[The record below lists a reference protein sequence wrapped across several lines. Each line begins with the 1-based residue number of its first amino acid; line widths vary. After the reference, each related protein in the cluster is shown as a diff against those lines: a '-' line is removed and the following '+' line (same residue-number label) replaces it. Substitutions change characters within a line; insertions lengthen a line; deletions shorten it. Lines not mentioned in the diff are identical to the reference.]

1 MLVSHHMKY
10 PVLFALS
17 LVLGSSASANAQG
30 GRGATAANHTAH
42 RKAPE
47 KKVPEAAAV
56 YAAPAAAA
64 PVPNWLPSTNPLQP
78 SATVLHDLVD
88 TKLDVRFDWARQWL
102 LGTATLTV
110 RPHFYPQS
118 QLVLDAKGFDV
129 KSVELLSGSNKKS
142 RDLKY
147 SYDKKK
153 LTIALDRAYQRTEQY
168 QLRIQYVAKPNEL
181 PRGGSEAITD
191 DKGLYFINPLGTEKG
206 KPRQVWTQGE
216 TEGSSCWFPTIDRP
230 NQRMTQEIS
239 LTVESGQ
246 KTLSNG
252 LLVSSRRNSDG
263 THTDTWKLSQPHAPY
278 LAMLAVGNFAVVS
291 DTWRGKPV
299 DYYVDPAYQYTAKQV
314 FGNTPEMLEFFSKKL
329 GVDYP
334 WEKYSQVAV
343 HDFVSGAMENTTA
356 STFQQQLVQFTPR
369 ELADVSYAGSESVV
383 AHELFHQWFGDY
395 VTTESWANLP
405 LNESFADYSELLWAE
420 HKYGPD
426 AAALV
431 QQTKLRNYL
440 QEAQT
445 KREPLIR
452 YRYAS
457 REDMFDRHSYDK
469 GGRVLHMLRSYV
481 GDDAFFASLNRYLT
495 QNKLSSSE
503 IAKLRIAF
511 EETTGEDLMWFFDQW
526 FMQRGHPELR
536 VSHSYENNAVV
547 LRVQQVQ
554 DTLFQPVYR
563 LPVTVAVWGGG
574 GNSNQ
579 PTEHQLVVTKAD
591 QMFRLPAGQR
601 PALVKFDNE
610 GILLADIDE
619 TQSTEELQFQL
630 NHARG
635 YLQRVQAIEALRS
648 KSADLLVS
656 SAFRN
661 ALTDPFWATRVAAL
675 EGLRRYRGA
684 EGAAVRKDLQRAALS
699 EKNNTVRAV
708 ALNVLA
714 SFPNED
720 FSEVYNVALKDSSY
734 LVVGAAVEALSK
746 APAAGTR
753 AQVAALQ
760 STRNPALLTAL
771 SNYYGLNGT
780 LDDYPWFLQRS
791 HDAPP
796 EVLYV
801 LLENFG
807 KLMNRIPPI
816 EREKGIQHLENL
828 ARTHAQLYV
837 RLGAYKGLHELLT
850 SMPTLKTTLQ
860 DIRNKEKDN
869 DLKAMYSLVQ

>member
-1 MLVSHHMKY
+1 MKY
-10 PVLFALS
+10 PLFGAL
-17 LVLGSSASANAQG
+17 LVALFGQFTASAQLVRSSRGASSASHQV
-30 GRGATAANHTAH
+30 
-42 RKAPE
+42 RKKASEP
-47 KKVPEAAAV
+47 VDT
-56 YAAPAAAA
+56 YASQPQAE
-64 PVPNWLPSTNPLQP
+64 PVPNWLPGTNPRQP
-78 SATVLHDLVD
+78 SATMLHDLVD
-88 TKLDVRFDWARQWL
+88 TRLDVRFDWSRQWL
-102 LGTATLTV
+102 LGVATLTV

-118 QLVLDAKGFDV
+118 QLVLDAKGFDI
-129 KSVELLSGSNKKS
+129 KSVELVSGTKKG
-142 RDLKY
+142 RDLKF

-153 LTIALDRAYQRTEQY
+153 LTINLDRTYQRTEQY

-181 PRGGSEAITD
+181 PRGGSEAITEA
-191 DKGLYFINPLGTEKG
+191 KGLYFVNPLGTERG
-206 KPRQVWTQGE
+206 KPRQLWTQGE

-239 LTVESGQ
+239 LTVENGQ
-246 KTLSNG
+246 KSLSNG
-252 LLVSSRRNSDG
+252 LLVSSRRNADG
-263 THTDTWKLSQPHAPY
+263 TRTDTWKLSQPHAPY
-278 LAMLAVGNFAVVS
+278 LAMLAVGDFAVVPDS
-291 DTWRGKPV
+291 WRGKPV
-299 DYYVDPAYQYTAKQV
+299 EYYVDPAYQYTAKQV

-369 ELADVSYAGSESVV
+369 ELADVSYAASESVI

-420 HKYGPD
+420 HKYGAD

-431 QQTKLRNYL
+431 QQTKLHNYL
-440 QEAQT
+440 EEAQT

-452 YRYAS
+452 YHYAD

-469 GGRVLHMLRSYV
+469 GGRVLHMLRDYV

-495 QNKLSSSE
+495 QNKLSSAE

-526 FMQRGHPELR
+526 FLERGHPQLR
-536 VSHSYENNAVV
+536 ITHSYDNNAVV
-547 LRVQQVQ
+547 LRVRQVQ
-554 DTLFQPVYR
+554 DTLYQPVYR
-563 LPVTVAVWGGG
+563 LPVTVATWGS
-574 GNSNQ
+574 NNQ
-579 PTEHQLVVTKAD
+579 PTEHRILVTKAD
-591 QMFRLPAGQR
+591 QTFRLPASSR
-601 PALVKFDNE
+601 PALVKFDNN
-610 GILLADIDE
+610 GVLLADLE
-619 TQSTEELQFQL
+619 EVQTQEELQYQL

-635 YLQRVQAIEALRS
+635 YLQKYQAIQGLRN

-656 SAFRN
+656 SAFRS
-661 ALTDPFWATRVAAL
+661 ALNDPFWATRRAAL

-684 EGAAVRKDLQRAALS
+684 EGSAVRKDLQRVAFS
-699 EKNNTVRAV
+699 EKNGAVRSTAIS
-708 ALNVLA
+708 VLS

-734 LVVGAAVEALSK
+734 LVVGAAVEALAK
-746 APAAGTR
+746 APTPSTR
-753 AQVAALQ
+753 TQIAALQ
-760 STRNPALLTAL
+760 STQNPALLTAL

-791 HDAPP
+791 QDAPA

-801 LLENFG
+801 LLENMG
-807 KLMNRIPPI
+807 TLMKRMPPI
-816 EREKGIQHLENL
+816 EREKGIQRLETL
-828 ARTHAQLYV
+828 ARTHPQVYV
-837 RLGAYKGLHELLT
+837 RLGAYKGLHELVA
-850 SMPTLKTTLQ
+850 SMPAIKTTLQ
-860 DIRNKEKDN
+860 DIRNKEKDSN
-869 DLKAMYSLVQ
+869 LKAMYSLVQ

>member
-1 MLVSHHMKY
+1 MKY
-10 PVLFALS
+10 PVLGALT
-17 LVLGSSASANAQG
+17 LVLLSQFPAFAQAVKSS
-30 GRGATAANHTAH
+30 RGASSPGHPA
-42 RKAPE
+42 RKKAPE
-47 KKVPEAAAV
+47 PLEVNPTPV
-56 YAAPAAAA
+56 QAA
-64 PVPNWLPSTNPLQP
+64 PVPNWLASTHALQP
-78 SATVLHDLVD
+78 SATMLHDLVD
-88 TKLDVRFDWARQWL
+88 TRLEVRFDWPRQWL
-102 LGTATLTV
+102 LGVATITL

-129 KSVELLSGSNKKS
+129 KNVEMVNGPKKGK
-142 RDLKY
+142 DLKF

-153 LTIALDRAYQRTEQY
+153 LTITLDRSYQRTEQY
-168 QLRIQYVAKPNEL
+168 QVRIQYVAKPNEL
-181 PRGGSEAITD
+181 PKGGSDAITEA
-191 DKGLYFINPLGTEKG
+191 KGLYFINPLGNEKG

-239 LTVESGQ
+239 LTVESSQ

-263 THTDTWKLSQPHAPY
+263 TRTDTWKQNQAHAPY
-278 LAMLAVGNFAVVS
+278 LAMMAVGDFAVVS
-291 DTWRGKPV
+291 DSWRGKPV

-334 WEKYSQVAV
+334 WDKYAQVAV

-369 ELADVSYAGSESVV
+369 ELADVTYDGSESVI

-440 QEAQT
+440 DEAQT

-452 YRYAS
+452 YRYANQ
-457 REDMFDRHSYDK
+457 EDMFDRHSYDK

-481 GDDAFFASLNRYLT
+481 GDEAFFASLSRYLT
-495 QNKLSSSE
+495 QNKLSSVE
-503 IAKLRIAF
+503 IAELRIAF
-511 EETTGEDLMWFFDQW
+511 EETTGEDLMWFFNQW
-526 FMQRGHPELR
+526 FLQRGHPQLR
-536 VSHSYENNAVV
+536 VTHSYENSQVL

-554 DTLFQPVYR
+554 DTLYQPVYR
-563 LPVTVAVWGGG
+563 LPISVATWS
-574 GNSNQ
+574 GNNQ
-579 PTEHQLVVTKAD
+579 STEHRILITKAD
-591 QMFRLPAGQR
+591 QTFRLPASSK
-601 PALVKFDNE
+601 PALVKFDDP

-619 TQSTEELQFQL
+619 VQSQEELLYQL

-635 YLQRVQAIEALRS
+635 YLQKFQAIQGLRS
-648 KSADLLVS
+648 KSGDLLVS
-656 SAFRN
+656 SAFRS
-661 ALTDPFWATRVAAL
+661 ALNDPFWATRTTAL

-684 EGAAVRKDLQRAALS
+684 EGSVVRKDLQRVALN
-699 EKNNTVRAV
+699 EKKGTVRAT
-708 ALNVLA
+708 AISVLS

-720 FSEVYNVALKDSSY
+720 FSDVYNLALKDSSY
-734 LVVGAAVEALSK
+734 AVVGAAVVALAK
-746 APAAGTR
+746 APTSATR
-753 AQVAALQ
+753 TQIAALQ
-760 STRNPALLTAL
+760 NTRNPSLLTAL
-771 SNYYGLNGT
+771 SGYYGLNGT

-791 HDAPP
+791 QDAPP

-807 KLMNRIPPI
+807 MLMKRMPPI
-816 EREKGIQHLENL
+816 EREKGIQRLETL
-828 ARTHAQLYV
+828 ARTHPQVYV
-837 RLGAYKGLHELLT
+837 RLGAYKGLHELVA
-850 SMPTLKTTLQ
+850 SMPVLKTTLQ

-869 DLKAMYSLVQ
+869 DLKAMYALLQ